1 MARRKKSSRRRSP
14 KMVSLLNVAES
25 YAYANT
31 LTSGL
36 MGTTPVGFVTGAQDL
51 STGMRR
57 VGMSGDASGGYTMQA
72 FVDNPDGAISLSDIV
87 SQPDASFATI
97 QSNFMSNYQ
106 AMAIQAAP
114 KGLNMLRFTLE
125 IGLRSNLLPNLKPI
139 PIVAACMAIA

>member
-51 STGMRR
+51 TTGMRK
-57 VGMSGDASGGYTMQA
+57 VSQTGQFGGGGAYTMQA

-106 AMAIQAAP
+106 AMAIQAATIGIGFRLG
-114 KGLNMLRFTLE
+114 KRLLRRP
-125 IGLRSNLLPNLKPI
+125 ISNVNRNIFKPLGAGFKI
-139 PIVAACMAIA
+139 

>member
-51 STGMRR
+51 TTGMRK
-57 VGMSGDASGGYTMQA
+57 VSQTGQLGGGGAYTMQA

-106 AMAIQAAP
+106 AMAIQAATIGIGFRLG
-114 KGLNMLRFTLE
+114 KRLLRRP
-125 IGLRSNLLPNLKPI
+125 ISNVNRNIFKPLG
-139 PIVAACMAIA
+139 AGFKL